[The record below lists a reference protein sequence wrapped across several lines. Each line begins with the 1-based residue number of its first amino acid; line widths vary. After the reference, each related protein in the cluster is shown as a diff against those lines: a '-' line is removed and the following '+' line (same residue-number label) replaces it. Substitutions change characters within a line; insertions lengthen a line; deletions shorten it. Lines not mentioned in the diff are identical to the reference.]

1 LIDVIAKNLLQNKTC
16 SECMFCFMTRDEV
29 DGRIFH
35 CRYPYKIWLGDFKDV
50 RGLPEEKTCEHFE
63 KYFED

>member
-1 LIDVIAKNLLQNKTC
+1 
-16 SECMFCFMTRDEV
+16 MFCFMTRDEV